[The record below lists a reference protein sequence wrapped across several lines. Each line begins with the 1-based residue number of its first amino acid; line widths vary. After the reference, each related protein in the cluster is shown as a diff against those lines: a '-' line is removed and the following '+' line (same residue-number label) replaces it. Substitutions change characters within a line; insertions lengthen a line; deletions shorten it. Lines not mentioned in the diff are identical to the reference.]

1 MTIFGKAV
9 KGMVGLAASGADLI
23 VTKSAQGIE
32 NKFGEN
38 EIVKTAS
45 EIGSSTVRVT
55 EITVK
60 TLTDVVDGG
69 LEAGL
74 GYLSKDEDK
83 KNKGWE
89 QSKTAGKE
97 MVTGVGKGIAY
108 TAVAGA
114 VTATSAFTAGKYLVQ
129 GEKDLARQEF
139 DQTKGYAKHLGK
151 TVVVGL
157 LAVGPPPDAL
167 NQEPEN
173 NGSLP
178 QDKPSKKPEEK
189 DQ

>member
-1 MTIFGKAV
+1 
-9 KGMVGLAASGADLI
+9 
-23 VTKSAQGIE
+23 
-32 NKFGEN
+32 
-38 EIVKTAS
+38 
-45 EIGSSTVRVT
+45 
-55 EITVK
+55 
-60 TLTDVVDGG
+60 
-69 LEAGL
+69 
-74 GYLSKDEDK
+74 
-83 KNKGWE
+83 
-89 QSKTAGKE
+89 